1 MDTSP
6 GGDHLARYLDAHT
19 SGRLPRA
26 WMADVLMET
35 TASDAALAAVTLVRM
50 VGLAGSEIFAAA
62 CILSRHC
69 VFM

>member
-26 WMADVLMET
+26 WMADVLWRPQLLMPPWPL
-35 TASDAALAAVTLVRM
+35 SPLVRM
-50 VGLAGSEIFAAA
+50 VGLAGSEIFTAA